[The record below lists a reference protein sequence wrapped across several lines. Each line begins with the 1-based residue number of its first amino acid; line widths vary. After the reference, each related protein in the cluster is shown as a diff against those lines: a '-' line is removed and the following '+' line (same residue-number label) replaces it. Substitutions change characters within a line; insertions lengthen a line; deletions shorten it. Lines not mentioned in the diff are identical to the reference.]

1 MPQKNKYFDWLI
13 HPIAKETFL
22 SNYFE
27 KEVLHI
33 KQDKSRTSSY
43 YNQLL
48 TRNVFDLF
56 LNEQNVKYPDV
67 QLVGTS
73 IDFKHREYL
82 HPDNSINLPKLY
94 KFYAEGATINVVGL
108 NNYLMSLGELCD
120 HLTKETSHRYQTNI
134 YCTPKEKQGFNTH
147 YDSHDVIVLQI
158 HGSKEWEIYDNP
170 VELPLKGPQNFTPE
184 MDLTPTLKQN
194 ITLKEGELLYI
205 PRGVMHNAK
214 TTDTSSIHITLGLMG
229 TSMFKLVSNSI
240 ANAATNNVEFRK
252 YLPFGYIN
260 DKQLKDE
267 IIQSYKKLIGQ
278 LENDIDLNTII
289 NDMED
294 EVIKQVPSKLV
305 GQLEL
310 IDGLNENKIDYYNST
325 FSLRKNILIKYE
337 VVDEELII
345 KANGLEHSFP
355 DYVYNTFHIM
365 YTKDRFNFKELETD
379 LDDEG
384 KEVLLEHLITEGLVF
399 TL

>member
-1 MPQKNKYFDWLI
+1 MPQKKYFDWLI
-13 HPIAKETFL
+13 HPITKETFL
-22 SNYFE
+22 SDYFE

-43 YNQLL
+43 YNSLL
-48 TRNVFDLF
+48 TRKVFDLF

-73 IDFKHREYL
+73 IDFKHRDYL
-82 HPDNSINLPKLY
+82 HTDNSINLPKLY

-108 NNYLMSLGELCD
+108 NSYLMSLGNLCD
-120 HLTKETSHRYQTNI
+120 NLIKETSHRYQTNI

-147 YDSHDVIVLQI
+147 YDSHDVIVLQV

-184 MDLTPTLKQN
+184 MDLNPVLKQN

-205 PRGVMHNAK
+205 PRGVMHNAR
-214 TTDTSSIHITLGLMG
+214 TTNTSSIHITLGVMG

-240 ANAATNNVEFRK
+240 TKAATNNIELRK

-260 DKQLKDE
+260 NEQLKEE
-267 IIQSYKKLIGQ
+267 ISKSFKQVITD
-278 LENDIDLNTII
+278 LESNIDVKSII

-294 EVIKQVPSKLV
+294 DVIKHMPSKLV

-310 IDGLNENKIDYYNST
+310 IDALNENVLDYHTST

-337 VVDEELII
+337 VIGEELII

-355 DYVYNTFHIM
+355 DYVYNTFKIISSKEHFNV
-365 YTKDRFNFKELETD
+365 KDLGND

-384 KEVLLEHLITEGLVF
+384 KEVLLEHLITEGIIYVH
-399 TL
+399 